1 MKLLDFTLKSVITEI
16 GLINQTFFG
25 SKAYKISSIFE
36 NHFFYPLQL
45 FRFDY
50 MIAQS

>member
-1 MKLLDFTLKSVITEI
+1 MKLLDFTLRSVITVI

-25 SKAYKISSIFE
+25 SKTFEIRSIFE
-36 NHFFYPLQL
+36 NHFFYTLQL